1 MYFKNKFELDNIKS
15 KSNSEKDI
23 DTALLHYCYT
33 TLMMRENKNT
43 KRYYAL
49 AS

>member
-23 DTALLHYCYT
+23 DTALL
-33 TLMMRENKNT
+33 L
-43 KRYYAL
+43 YYINDERK
-49 AS
+49 